1 MGYLAVWTAYSFLA
15 AGLQWGLHTI
25 TLLSPQLRG
34 ASPAPEGALL
44 LIAGVYQWTPAKNAC
59 LIHCRSPLGF
69 FLTSWKEG
77 RFGSFLMG
85 FQHGLYCVGCCWAL
99 MALSFVA
106 GLMNLLWMAAIT
118 IFVLID
124 HTTLVGYWFT
134 RATGALLIGSG
145 IWMLAVTLIKG
156 SV

>member
-1 MGYLAVWTAYSFLA
+1 MGYLAVWTAYTFLA

-25 TLLSPQLRG
+25 TLR
-34 ASPAPEGALL
+34 
-44 LIAGVYQWTPAKNAC
+44 TPAKNAC